1 MIELCQIF
9 ALTRPGA
16 SAPGLRLSF
25 GATRAELKG
34 MADQESPLAAGM
46 LGAADTTRSRLAG
59 ATPPALPRPR
69 RHIAATALTAF
80 AAVEPVACA
89 PVGDNIIRP
98 NAWPPAPPPQ
108 GGSKGG
114 GGECPPPD
122 AGCADRTWTQHSTR
136 ACLVA
141 VQPLLPS
148 LLAALMSSAV
158 VNVDRLLLED
168 VGPFEIGRCG
178 CGPSLERTLMQVA
191 DDVRAMLLGRIG
203 GTDVTRLPIAG
214 QVRPGRPYGARER
227 ASAPPPTSP
236 TTQ

>member
-98 NAWPPAPPPQ
+98 NAWPPAPLPR
-108 GGSKGG
+108 GAVRAVEGS
-114 GGECPPPD
+114 
-122 AGCADRTWTQHSTR
+122 ALHQT
-136 ACLVA
+136 LVA
-141 VQPLLPS
+141 ADIWCRDESSGALGSCGSTVAAGPL
-148 LLAALMSSAV
+148 
-158 VNVDRLLLED
+158 
-168 VGPFEIGRCG
+168 
-178 CGPSLERTLMQVA
+178 
-191 DDVRAMLLGRIG
+191 
-203 GTDVTRLPIAG
+203 
-214 QVRPGRPYGARER
+214 
-227 ASAPPPTSP
+227 
-236 TTQ
+236 

>member
-98 NAWPPAPPPQ
+98 NAWPPAPPPR
-108 GGSKGG
+108 GAVRAVEGSALHQTLVAPIGRGHNTPREHAWSRFSRFFRVFSLRVCLLLSLTSTDSYSKMLDLSRSADA
-114 GGECPPPD
+114 D
-122 AGCADRTWTQHSTR
+122 AGR
-136 ACLVA
+136 AW
-141 VQPLLPS
+141 
-148 LLAALMSSAV
+148 
-158 VNVDRLLLED
+158 
-168 VGPFEIGRCG
+168 
-178 CGPSLERTLMQVA
+178 
-191 DDVRAMLLGRIG
+191 
-203 GTDVTRLPIAG
+203 
-214 QVRPGRPYGARER
+214 
-227 ASAPPPTSP
+227 SAP
-236 TTQ
+236 

>member
-1 MIELCQIF
+1 
-9 ALTRPGA
+9 
-16 SAPGLRLSF
+16 
-25 GATRAELKG
+25 

-98 NAWPPAPPPQ
+98 NAWPPAPPSR
-108 GGSKGG
+108 GAVRAVEGSALHQTLVA
-114 GGECPPPD
+114 P
-122 AGCADRTWTQHSTR
+122 TWTQHSTR

-168 VGPFEIGRCG
+168 VGPFEIGICG
-178 CGPSLERTLMQVA
+178 CGPSLERTFDA
-191 DDVRAMLLGRIG
+191 GR
-203 GTDVTRLPIAG
+203 L
-214 QVRPGRPYGARER
+214 
-227 ASAPPPTSP
+227 
-236 TTQ
+236 

>member
-80 AAVEPVACA
+80 AAVELVAYCA
-89 PVGDNIIRP
+89 PVGDSIIRP
-98 NAWPPAPPPQ
+98 NAWTPAPPP
-108 GGSKGG
+108 GG
-114 GGECPPPD
+114 
-122 AGCADRTWTQHSTR
+122 Q
-136 ACLVA
+136 
-141 VQPLLPS
+141 
-148 LLAALMSSAV
+148 
-158 VNVDRLLLED
+158 
-168 VGPFEIGRCG
+168 
-178 CGPSLERTLMQVA
+178 
-191 DDVRAMLLGRIG
+191 
-203 GTDVTRLPIAG
+203 
-214 QVRPGRPYGARER
+214 
-227 ASAPPPTSP
+227 
-236 TTQ
+236 